1 MVAIFGPL
9 AVGKVMRTFIKVL
22 GLVACV
28 SIVSVSPSFA
38 DCILDLICIGGEGVI
53 EQEAG
58 RRPYESDGLT
68 ASTAPCPWLSFCQT
82 ASGGGGGGS
91 GGGAPAPEIGATALG
106 MLLAGGLASYIRARQ
121 RK

>member
-38 DCILDLICIGGEGVI
+38 DCILDILC
-53 EQEAG
+53 
-58 RRPYESDGLT
+58 L
-68 ASTAPCPWLSFCQT
+68 
-82 ASGGGGGGS
+82 GGGGGS
-91 GGGAPAPEIGATALG
+91 GGGAPAPEIGASALG
-106 MLLAGGLASYIRARQ
+106 LLMAGGLASYIRARQ